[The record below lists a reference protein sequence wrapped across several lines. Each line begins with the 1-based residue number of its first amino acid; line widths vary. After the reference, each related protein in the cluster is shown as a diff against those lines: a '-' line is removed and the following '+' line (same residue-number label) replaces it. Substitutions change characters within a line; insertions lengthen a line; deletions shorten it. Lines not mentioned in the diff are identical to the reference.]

1 MENDKQKKVYTQI
14 IAHRGSPTQ
23 ATLNDGTVVEKE
35 EIIMFKDV
43 EKGFIAVRTIDYY
56 DHFIYK
62 TPAHWEGSPSFMCTC
77 GSYAVLLDPAALLK
91 VNYGE
96 YPTSRLVCY
105 THALESE
112 HYGFLNAKHMTSHV
126 NKKDFEG

>member
-1 MENDKQKKVYTQI
+1 MKKNKKKKVYT
-14 IAHRGSPTQ
+14 HVVSRHGSPNK
-23 ATLNDGTVVEKE
+23 AVLHDGTVVEKQ

-43 EKGFIAVRTIDYY
+43 EKGWVAVRPIDYY

-62 TPAHWEGSPSFMCTC
+62 TPFEWEGSPSFMCTC
-77 GSYAVLLDPAALLK
+77 GSYAVLLDPTALLK

-96 YPTSRLVCY
+96 YPASRLACY

-112 HYGFLNAKHMTSHV
+112 HYGLVNAKHMTSHV
-126 NKKDFEG
+126 NKKDFEK